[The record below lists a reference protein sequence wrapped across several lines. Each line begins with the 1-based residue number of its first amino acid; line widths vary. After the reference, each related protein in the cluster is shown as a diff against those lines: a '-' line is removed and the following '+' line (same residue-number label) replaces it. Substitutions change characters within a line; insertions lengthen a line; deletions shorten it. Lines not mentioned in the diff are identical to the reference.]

1 MKSKILLL
9 FSLSVLFTSCLF
21 LSRESVISVDIEY
34 KNKQII
40 EYFDIPFAEA
50 WQISLASL
58 TQKGNVLSND
68 QRTGKIVIQIHLT
81 PVTVHIAQVTP
92 VSVKYTVSVEKD
104 NRSAVELVRAILK
117 HNFEQANY

>member
-9 FSLSVLFTSCLF
+9 FF
-21 LSRESVISVDIEY
+21 LSFVFSSCQYRGVDGSTSVDIEY
-34 KNKQII
+34 KNKKIV
-40 EYFDIPFAEA
+40 EYFDIPFTEA

-68 QRTGKIVIQIHLT
+68 QNSGELIIKIHST
-81 PVTVHIAQVTP
+81 PVRVHIAQVTP
-92 VSVKYTVSVEKD
+92 VSVKYTVSVKRD

-117 HNFEQANY
+117 YNFEQANY